1 MNFDTYIQELLG
13 NPNPKGNMLTGVST
27 PTDNFYTQA
36 LTSDYYNNRF
46 KRPDSIDAGIATRVE
61 EDETLYKLLGL
72 PTTSGMLGGGG
83 GDGGG
88 GDNPSP
94 NTGQGP
100 IGIGAAT
107 DAINAEAIQDA
118 IMGLL
123 SGGVP
128 GAIQS
133 GVKSLISGATGF
145 LGQVNSA
152 DDPLGAWITAQGY
165 APVPVVNM
173 DTPYGGGGESTG
185 PPAAVTS
192 PVNMSF
198 SPSTPI
204 GPMDGNGSAASAPGS
219 ANGNNGSSGPGG
231 VGADGSPGDGVGN
244 GTGGW

>member
-1 MNFDTYIQELLG
+1 MNSPFDNYIQELLG
-13 NPNPKGNMLTGVST
+13 NPNPKGNMLTGASA

-61 EDETLYKLLGL
+61 DEKTLYKLLGL
-72 PTTSGMLGGGG
+72 PTTTGMLGGDSGG
-83 GDGGG
+83 YDGP
-88 GDNPSP
+88 NSP
-94 NTGQGP
+94 NTGQSP
-100 IGIGAAT
+100 IGIGEAT
-107 DAINAEAIQDA
+107 DAINTEAIQDA

-133 GVKSLISGATGF
+133 GVKSLISGTTGL

-185 PPAAVTS
+185 PLGAVTS
-192 PVNMSF
+192 PVDMSF

-204 GPMDGNGSAASAPGS
+204 GPMGGDSN
-219 ANGNNGSSGPGG
+219 SGTADTSGMSLGEMGG
-231 VGADGSPGDGVGN
+231 VY
-244 GTGGW
+244 

>member
-1 MNFDTYIQELLG
+1 MNSPFDDYIQELLG
-13 NPNPKGNMLTGVST
+13 NPNPKGNMLTGASA

-46 KRPDSIDAGIATRVE
+46 KRPDSIDAGIAKRVE
-61 EDETLYKLLGL
+61 DEKTLYKLLGL
-72 PTTSGMLGGGG
+72 PTASGMLGGDSGG
-83 GDGGG
+83 YDGP
-88 GDNPSP
+88 NSP
-94 NTGQGP
+94 NTGQSP

-107 DAINAEAIQDA
+107 DAINTEAIQDA

-123 SGGVP
+123 SGSVP

-192 PVNMSF
+192 PVDMSF

-204 GPMDGNGSAASAPGS
+204 GPMGGDSN
-219 ANGNNGSSGPGG
+219 SGTADTSGMSLGEMGG
-231 VGADGSPGDGVGN
+231 VY
-244 GTGGW
+244 

>member
-1 MNFDTYIQELLG
+1 MNSPFDDYIQELLG
-13 NPNPKGNMLTGVST
+13 NPNPKGNMLTGASA

-46 KRPDSIDAGIATRVE
+46 KRPDSIDAGIAKRVE
-61 EDETLYKLLGL
+61 DEKTLYKLLGL
-72 PTTSGMLGGGG
+72 PTTTGMLGGDSGG
-83 GDGGG
+83 YDGP
-88 GDNPSP
+88 NSP
-94 NTGQGP
+94 NTGQSP

-107 DAINAEAIQDA
+107 DAINTEAIQDA

-165 APVPVVNM
+165 APVPVVDM
-173 DTPYGGGGESTG
+173 STPYGGGGESTG
-185 PPAAVTS
+185 PVGAVTS
-192 PVNMSF
+192 PVDMSF

-204 GPMDGNGSAASAPGS
+204 GPMDSGGGGFSGADAGGGGFGPSAPG
-219 ANGNNGSSGPGG
+219 GM
-231 VGADGSPGDGVGN
+231 
-244 GTGGW
+244 